1 MVMYALGCEL
11 SPTMVEEVTVTALSA
26 GTSAV
31 AADDA
36 LPAPASAS
44 ALPPPEGTGASLF
57 AARPS
62 LIRAMNEQLLLE
74 YIRQRGPCSR
84 AELARV
90 SGLSKPTVSLALDNV
105 ERAGLVRIAGQ
116 RTGVPGRSA
125 RLYEIRPD
133 AGLVLGLDLGHEYV
147 RGAIAD
153 LTGEIR
159 TRASLR
165 AHATSVR
172 ARVAELVELAGL
184 LYESAGVTGSAVT
197 QTVIGSPGVYDPRRN
212 AMKLT
217 GGLRGWDRPAALAGL
232 REAFGPSLVM
242 ENDVDA
248 AALAERALG
257 HGREVDNFAFVH
269 IGTGIGMGLILGG
282 QLLRGAHG
290 VAGEIAFMPLSG
302 GAGADEHEARKRGTL
317 EAVASASGIV
327 RAARRGGMRGPV
339 SARRVFEAAAAGDG
353 RAQAVVAEEAR
364 LVAKTICAVI
374 TVVDPDLIVLGG
386 GIGRAP
392 GFAESVTAELEQ
404 IAPVM
409 PAIRVSA
416 LGTDAVTDGCLA
428 GGTELAWGQVMT
440 ALPTAPLGDGV
451 RPPASLTSR
460 LGAQVGGSV
469 EVQDGTA
476 GPFGLVRGEVDD
488 RGRDLLGG
496 RDPVERAL
504 RADLLA
510 PRRVQVGRR
519 HLGFDVP
526 GRHRGDR
533 DAVRRER
540 ARHGLPERVQPR
552 LAGPVGRVPGLT
564 AERAA

>member
-1 MVMYALGCEL
+1 
-11 SPTMVEEVTVTALSA
+11 VTSLSA
-26 GTSAV
+26 GTHAV
-31 AADDA
+31 V
-36 LPAPASAS
+36 PAGETVTAERPAS
-44 ALPPPEGTGASLF
+44 ALPPPEGTGAVLF

-74 YIRQRGPCSR
+74 HIRQRGPCSR

-116 RTGVPGRSA
+116 RTGMPGRSA

-133 AGLVLGLDLGHEYV
+133 AGLVLGLDIGHEYV

-153 LTGEIR
+153 LSGEIR
-159 TRASLR
+159 ARSSVRAR
-165 AHATSVR
+165 ATSVR
-172 ARVAELVELAGL
+172 GRVAELVGLADML
-184 LYESAGVTGSAVT
+184 CQDAAVPRAAIT

-257 HGREVDNFAFVH
+257 HGREIDNFAFVH
-269 IGTGIGMGLILGG
+269 IGTGVGMGLMLGG

-290 VAGEIAFMPLSG
+290 VAGEIAFLPLSG
-302 GAGADEHEARKRGTL
+302 GSGADEQEARKRGTL
-317 EAVASASGIV
+317 EAAASASGVV

-339 SARRVFEAAAAGDG
+339 SARRVFEAAAAGDE
-353 RAQAVVAEEAR
+353 RAMAVVAEETR

-374 TVVDPDLIVLGG
+374 TVVDPDLVVLGG

-392 GFAESVTAELEQ
+392 GFAEAVTAELEA

-416 LGTDAVTDGCLA
+416 LGTDAVVDGCLSA
-428 GGTELAWGQVMT
+428 GTELAWAQVMS
-440 ALPTAPLGDGV
+440 V
-451 RPPASLTSR
+451 RPTPPPA
-460 LGAQVGGSV
+460 A
-469 EVQDGTA
+469 
-476 GPFGLVRGEVDD
+476 PD
-488 RGRDLLGG
+488 RRPDHANPRDH
-496 RDPVERAL
+496 RPDHAN
-504 RADLLA
+504 
-510 PRRVQVGRR
+510 PRNP
-519 HLGFDVP
+519 L
-526 GRHRGDR
+526 
-533 DAVRRER
+533 
-540 ARHGLPERVQPR
+540 QP
-552 LAGPVGRVPGLT
+552 L
-564 AERAA
+564 